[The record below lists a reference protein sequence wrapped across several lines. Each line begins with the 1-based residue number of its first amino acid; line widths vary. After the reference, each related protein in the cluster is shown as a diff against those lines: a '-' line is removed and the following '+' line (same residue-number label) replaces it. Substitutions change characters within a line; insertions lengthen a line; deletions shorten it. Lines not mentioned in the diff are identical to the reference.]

1 MSKQTYIEDRSQV
14 IAATTQFDFIDFVV
28 PPNQTLILKSFGN
41 DLSNV
46 AGWTLVHWR
55 LLKNGIPQYPM
66 DDIFDQ
72 MGYAAQRQPVQN
84 LKWTGGSRFIVRGI
98 ANAGTPALCAVLISV
113 EYDLVDND

>member
-1 MSKQTYIEDRSQV
+1 MAKQTYIEDRSQV
-14 IAATTQFDFIDFVV
+14 IAAGAQADFIDLVV
-28 PPNQTLILKSFGN
+28 PMNQTLVLKSFGN

-55 LLKNGIPQYPM
+55 FLKNTLPYYPM

-72 MGYAAQRQPVQN
+72 MGFAAQRQPVQN
-84 LKWTGGSRFIVRGI
+84 LRWPGGSRFTVRGI
-98 ANAGTPALCAVLISV
+98 ADAGTPAGTAVLISV